1 VRASFCHVD
10 ERILNGEFTA
20 LSAAGAYG
28 AAIGM
33 QGPGD
38 RGMDY
43 IGTAIAIAIFTL
55 VTSLWLNSPVA
66 SAQAFHSSLGSEFA
80 AR

>member
-1 VRASFCHVD
+1 
-10 ERILNGEFTA
+10 
-20 LSAAGAYG
+20 
-28 AAIGM
+28 M